1 MQRKAQP
8 FQVSLQIEERTLL
21 VSDVGEGYSLDQS
34 QGQMQKDY
42 AKPDSMEGI
51 IELLLY
57 TRGSNPAICN
67 LFLFFFSCW
76 DRFPD
81 SVPEELATTLPLS
94 FLLKRQAIIQK
105 SENDAVS
112 MVPKLCARV
121 LRNNKLG
128 RGRALGCF
136 KCFEGNLT
144 SSGHHANDQ
153 LKEIHSVSSC
163 YIPFHDIISL
173 QSWVFSCCD

>member
-1 MQRKAQP
+1 
-8 FQVSLQIEERTLL
+8 
-21 VSDVGEGYSLDQS
+21 
-34 QGQMQKDY
+34 
-42 AKPDSMEGI
+42 
-51 IELLLY
+51 
-57 TRGSNPAICN
+57 
-67 LFLFFFSCW
+67 
-76 DRFPD
+76 
-81 SVPEELATTLPLS
+81 
-94 FLLKRQAIIQK
+94 
-105 SENDAVS
+105 
-112 MVPKLCARV
+112 MVPKLCAGV

-173 QSWVFSCCD
+173 QSWVFSIYCDNTQVLDKYQCETENEGGGV